1 MRSSSTFNSSSGLA
15 SPDNSFASA
24 LGVLFL
30 KISSYL
36 MLYPFLSSSM
46 INFDAIREVPP
57 ISKKLSSAPTVSI
70 FSIVENI
77 AQISCSS
84 LVFGAT

>member
-1 MRSSSTFNSSSGLA
+1 MMSSSIFNSSSGAL
-15 SPDNSFASA
+15 SPDNNLAIA

-30 KISSYL
+30 NISSYL
-36 MLYPFLSSSM
+36 MVYPCLSSSI
-46 INFDAIREVPP
+46 INFDATRDVPP

-70 FSIVENI
+70 FNMDENI